1 MSTTERISLEAGLVR
16 LMTLISPLSRREQV
30 PLSAAPGRVLA
41 QPVITRLDAPPFS
54 RSPLDGYALRAAD
67 TAGATPERPI
77 RLALGGQAVP
87 VSTGS
92 PIPAGLDCVVKVED
106 TQREGDTVILTAPL
120 SPWQNYIFQGED
132 MRAGVP
138 LFSAGTRLDWTCI
151 GALAVQGIETLPV
164 FARPRV
170 GVLSTGGELSPM
182 GKPLPTGSIHDANG
196 PLLAARLNALGMEP
210 ILFPPTEDNA
220 AAIARQIN
228 AAFTKAACDFLLTT
242 GGVSVGT
249 EDALPHAAELLGAT
263 VLFHGL
269 AVRPGSPAMAFS
281 VERHPVL
288 ALSGNPFA
296 ALAVFEAVG
305 RPALDALAGC
315 SCSDSRRVSLRLGG
329 GLPASSVRRLIRAFS
344 AGETVTPAAG
354 GHSSGQ
360 IYSLSGC
367 NCLIDRLPGPTLP
380 PGAPVS
386 VLSL

>member
-1 MSTTERISLEAGLVR
+1 MEAGLAR

-41 QPVITRLDAPPFS
+41 EPVIARLDAPPFS

-67 TAGATPERPI
+67 TARASPDRPK

-132 MRAGVP
+132 MRAGAP
-138 LFSAGTRLDWTCI
+138 LFSAGTRLDWTCA
-151 GALAVQGIETLPV
+151 GALAMQGIETLPV

-170 GVLSTGGELSPM
+170 GVLSTGGELSPP
-182 GKPLPTGSIHDANG
+182 GASLPPDSIYDANG
-196 PLLAARLNALGMEP
+196 PLLAARLDALGMEP
-210 ILFPPTEDNA
+210 VLLPPAGDTA

-228 AAFTKAACDFLLTT
+228 AAFAEKACDFLLTT
-242 GGVSVGT
+242 GGVSVGG
-249 EDALPHAAELLGAT
+249 EDALPHAAELLRAT

-269 AVRPGSPAMAFS
+269 VIRPGSPAMAFS
-281 VERHPVL
+281 VECRPVL

-305 RPALDALAGC
+305 RPALNALAGC
-315 SCSDSRRVSLRLGG
+315 SPPQFRRASLRLAG
-329 GLPASSVRRLIRAFS
+329 GLPASSVRRLIRAVS

-367 NCLIDRLPGPTLP
+367 NCLIDRLPGPALY

-386 VLSL
+386 VLPL